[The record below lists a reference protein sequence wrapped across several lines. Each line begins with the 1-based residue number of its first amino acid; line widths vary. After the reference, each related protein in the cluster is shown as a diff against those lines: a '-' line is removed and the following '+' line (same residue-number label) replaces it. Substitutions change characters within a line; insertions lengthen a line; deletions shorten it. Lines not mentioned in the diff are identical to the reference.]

1 MKNRL
6 KILGNRTI
14 GILTIL
20 TLLTYI
26 FINFVYQNKT
36 YAAQENATYDANR
49 ISKYP
54 GYKELI
60 ENLKTA
66 HPNWNFV
73 IFYTGLDWNTV
84 IQKETTE
91 RHGRN
96 LITSSKTSDWFCT
109 TCKDKPYDNGSWR
122 CASEQT
128 VSYYMDPRNFL
139 NDSEIFQFEQSIFN
153 SSIHSSDGVMNMT
166 AGSFLEGR
174 ANADAIIQA
183 CQNVNINP
191 YQVVARILQE
201 QGKTGTTM
209 SRGNEGYYNVF
220 NVGASGDTSAEIIRN
235 ATQYAREHGWNTL
248 AKSILGG
255 IDFLKSK
262 YIGQGQDTLY
272 LQKFDVDD
280 NGSLYY
286 HQYMQNVSAA
296 LTESYTVRNIY
307 QKMGTFNGSVTFRI
321 PVYENM
327 PSTTCQA
334 PTSNTIVTQNV
345 IIKGSSVRIRSSET
359 TATESN
365 IIATVNAGYQ
375 LLRIEIAKNTSSGI
389 YWDKVVLPDG
399 RKGYV
404 SHSYLTQVEDITNCN
419 EAVMTTTEVY
429 LRNGPG
435 TENTTTIELLP
446 KGQYIR
452 RIEKNKYNV
461 DGYVWDRVILPNGT
475 QGYVAQKYLECVEP
489 NNKFKLENDKLIC
502 EPDTQ
507 IETIREKNAN
517 NAVEVK
523 NLKGEVVNSGN
534 VGTGYTVT
542 INSKAYKVIKLG
554 DVNGDGLIKTVD
566 YMKIKNHIMNI
577 DTLTDY
583 NLQAADTNKDGK
595 ISTIDYMM
603 IKNKMMSISNIE
615 L

>member
-489 NNKFKLENDKLIC
+489 NNKYKLEDGKLIC
-502 EPDTQ
+502 EP
-507 IETIREKNAN
+507 ETTVESIKEQNQTKEVTIKNAN
-517 NAVEVK
+517 
-523 NLKGEVVNSGN
+523 GEVVNSGN
-534 VGTGYTVT
+534 VGTGYTVEFYDNKYT
-542 INSKAYKVIKLG
+542 VVKLG
-554 DVNGDGLIKTVD
+554 DANSSGKIDSFD
-566 YMKIKNHIMNI
+566 YIRIMNYI
-577 DTLTDY
+577 MGKKQLNDLEK
-583 NLQAADTNKDGK
+583 LAADANKDGK
-595 ISTIDYMM
+595 IDSFDYIRIMNYIM
-603 IKNKMMSISNIE
+603 GSKRIE
-615 L
+615 I

>member
-36 YAAQENATYDANR
+36 YAAQENKPYDANR
-49 ISKYP
+49 IANYP

-60 ENLKTA
+60 ENLKAA

-84 IQKETTE
+84 LQEETTKH
-91 RHGRN
+91 HGRN
-96 LITSSKTSDWFCT
+96 LITSSKTSDWFCA
-109 TCKDKPYDNGSWR
+109 TCKDTAYDNGSWR
-122 CASEQT
+122 CASEQA

-166 AGSFLEGR
+166 AGSFMEGR

-183 CQNVNINP
+183 CKNVNINP

-201 QGKTGTTM
+201 QGKSGTTM

-220 NVGASGDTSAEIIRN
+220 NVNAYGDSSAEIIKN
-235 ATQYAREHGWNTL
+235 ATQYAREHGWDTL

-307 QKMGTFNGSVTFRI
+307 QQMGTFNGSVTFRI

-327 PSTTCQA
+327 PSTPCQA

-345 IIKGSSVRIRSSET
+345 IIKGTSVRIRSSET

-375 LLRIEIAKNTSSGI
+375 LLRIEIAKNTSSGV

-435 TENTTTIELLP
+435 TVNTTTIKLLP
-446 KGQYIR
+446 KDQYIR
-452 RIEKNKYNV
+452 RIEKNKYDV
-461 DGYVWDRVILPNGT
+461 DGYVWDRVIFPDGT
-475 QGYVAQKYLECVEP
+475 QGYVAQKYLKYAEP
-489 NNKFKLENDKLIC
+489 NNKYKLENGKLIC
-502 EPDTQ
+502 EPEATVESIKEQNQ
-507 IETIREKNAN
+507 IKEVTIKNA
-517 NAVEVK
+517 
-523 NLKGEVVNSGN
+523 KGEIVNSGN
-534 VGTGYTVT
+534 IGTGYTVQFYDNKYT
-542 INSKAYKVIKLG
+542 AVKLG
-554 DVNGDGLIKTVD
+554 DANSSGKIDSFD
-566 YMKIKNHIMNI
+566 YIRIMNYI
-577 DTLTDY
+577 MGKKQLNDLEKM
-583 NLQAADTNKDGK
+583 AADANKDGK
-595 ISTIDYMM
+595 IDSFDYIRIMNYIM
-603 IKNKMMSISNIE
+603 GSKRIE
-615 L
+615 I